1 VALTNM
7 AATVPAILDPRV
19 TDESW
24 RPFGTAVPDPNGYGP
39 DLRGRGYVEVEYLLS
54 GRANLYDY
62 DDAFALTVHQ
72 RNVRYTTRLLVRRPG
87 RAQAA
92 SGCVHL
98 EPLHPTADGDPI
110 WRAIH
115 PMILERGDAW
125 VGVSHSSAVAGTLA
139 AAFDPE
145 RYGRL
150 ELPDD
155 GLGWDILS
163 QVASLLRAPAGEA
176 LTGRPVEKLYLGGWS
191 RTGTFGRTFLMDGFH
206 ARSTGVGGAAAIDGY
221 LIGISSGAYRVGGY
235 RPLRAGGRQLPGED
249 ARRRTG
255 RQSVPVIELMTELE
269 TETHKPALRDDSD
282 SSDDPYRLYQV
293 AGASHGPPLPGA
305 VWPGDRQAADVGL
318 PGKIE
323 LVEKPSNFPLAPIV
337 RVAVDHLHRWT
348 TEGVA
353 PPRAARLRLGQRRP
367 GDDPL
372 TGGVGYELERDAN
385 GNAIGGLRSTWVDVP
400 AAGYYP
406 HSQPRKSPGRDA
418 ELLAY
423 IRGHMVE
430 FPPAKLRAM
439 YGSAQAFVE
448 TTETRAGELV
458 REGWLLPADVG
469 LVRAMAIQAAETFR

>member
-7 AATVPAILDPRV
+7 AATVPVILAPRV

-24 RPFGTAVPDPNGYGP
+24 RPFGTAVPEPGGYGP
-39 DLRGRGYVEVEYLLS
+39 DLNGWGYAEVEYLLG

-72 RNVRYTTRLLVRRPG
+72 RNVEYTTRLLVRRPD

-125 VGVSHSSAVAGTLA
+125 VGVSHSSTVAGTLA
-139 AAFDPE
+139 AAFDAE

-150 ELPDD
+150 ELPED
-155 GLGWDILS
+155 GLGWDILG
-163 QVASLLRAPAGEA
+163 QVASMLKGSAGEM
-176 LTGRPVEKLYLGGWS
+176 LSGRPVEQLYLSGWS

-206 ARSTGVGGAAAIDGY
+206 ARSRSAGGDAAIDGY

-235 RPLRAGGRQLPGED
+235 RPLRSGGRQLPGED

-269 TETHKPALRDDSD
+269 AETHQPALRDDSD

-293 AGASHGPPLPGA
+293 AGASHGPPLPDA
-305 VWPGDRQAADVGL
+305 VWPGDRQAADIGL
-318 PGKIE
+318 QRIVDI
-323 LVEKPSNFPLAPIV
+323 VEKPSSFPLAPIV
-337 RVAVDHLHRWT
+337 RIAMDHLHRWT

-353 PPRAARLRLGQRRP
+353 PPRAARLCLGQRRS

-372 TGGVGYELERDAN
+372 TGGVGYELDRDAD

-400 AAGYYP
+400 VAGYYP
-406 HSQPRKSPGRDA
+406 HSRPAGESPGCDA
-418 ELLAY
+418 ELMAY

-439 YGSAQAFVE
+439 YGSAQGFLDA
-448 TTETRAGELV
+448 TQARADELIT
-458 REGWLLPADVG
+458 EGWLLPADMG
-469 LVRAMAIQAAETFR
+469 LVRAMAARAAETF